1 VIKNLLESY
10 KNGEI
15 DLEEAEEKIMKIL
28 YEQGEDFFLDM
39 HRHRRTGFPE
49 VILME
54 GKSTEQM
61 LEIVRN
67 FLVVN
72 GCAFVSNRDEEKEN
86 ALRNAFSGVKI
97 KKAGRLMVIGQSD
110 KPGEKFGMV
119 GIITAGTA
127 DVPYA
132 RECELLLK
140 ETGAEVVEAFD
151 LGVSGLHRP
160 FFGIRKTKDT
170 DVLII
175 FAGMDGIL
183 PTMIASL
190 TQKPV
195 IAVPTPIGYG
205 FGGRGEAAL
214 RTMLQSCV
222 PGVVVMNIGNSIGA
236 AAAALRILKA
246 IKRQEDVP
254 DGET

>member
-1 VIKNLLESY
+1 MIKDLLESY

-15 DLEEAEEKIMKIL
+15 SLEEAEEQIIKIL

-49 VILME
+49 VILTE
-54 GKSTEQM
+54 GKSTEQV
-61 LEIVRN
+61 LEIVKS
-67 FLVVN
+67 FLEVN
-72 GCAFVSNRDEEKEN
+72 GRAFVSNSDEEKEA
-86 ALRNAFSGVKI
+86 ALRKAFSGAPM
-97 KKAGRLMVIGQSD
+97 KKAGRVMVIGQSG
-110 KPGEKFGMV
+110 KPGEKLGTV

-132 RECELLLK
+132 RECALLLK
-140 ETGAEVVEAFD
+140 ETGAEVEEAFD

-183 PTMIASL
+183 PTMIASF
-190 TQKPV
+190 TTKPV

-205 FGGRGEAAL
+205 FGGSGEAAL

-222 PGVVVMNIGNSIGA
+222 PGVMVMNIGNTVGA

-246 IKRQEDVP
+246 IKRHHDVR
-254 DGET
+254 DRET